1 MRGLAQV
8 GFFAAAWLWAAVSG
22 GAAELMLIANPSV
35 SASVISPEDTR
46 CVFLATRTSLSDG
59 SHVTPVLQKSGAVH
73 ETFVRRYLGKSEAGL
88 ETYYRSLVFSGR
100 ALMPVTLPSDAEVIR
115 YVARTKGAIGYIS
128 SNAALTGVKRLEI
141 Q

>member
-8 GFFAAAWLWAAVSG
+8 GFLAMAGLWEIVSSD
-22 GAAELMLIANPSV
+22 AAELTLIANPSV
-35 SASVISPEDTR
+35 TASVISPEEAR
-46 CVFLATRTSLSDG
+46 CVFLAIRTSLSDG
-59 SHVTPVLQKSGAVH
+59 SHVTPVLQKSGATH

-115 YVARTKGAIGYIS
+115 YVTRTKGAIGYVS
-128 SNAALTGVKRLEI
+128 SNAALSGVKVLEI